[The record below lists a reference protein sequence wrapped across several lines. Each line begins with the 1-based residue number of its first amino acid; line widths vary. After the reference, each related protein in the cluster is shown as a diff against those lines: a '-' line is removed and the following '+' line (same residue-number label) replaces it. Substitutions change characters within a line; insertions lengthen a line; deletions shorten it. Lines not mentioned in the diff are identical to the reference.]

1 MYSCTCNDF
10 TFKFKIC
17 KHIHYI
23 LMWKVQP
30 QSILCDE
37 NNGNQLSENSV
48 EHTDRFVTA
57 LATQAEN
64 KKLRSDLQN
73 KVMTHF

>member
-1 MYSCTCNDF
+1 
-10 TFKFKIC
+10 
-17 KHIHYI
+17 
-23 LMWKVQP
+23 MWKVQP

-48 EHTDRFVTA
+48 EDTDRFVTA